1 MKKSHFSALACF
13 VLSAIFLPAAFGNHR
28 TGSLPLPEILVAGDF
43 NGDGNLDLAVNVDGF
58 DYIAILAGDGLGGI
72 TLKGKGRNR
81 YPSQGTRR
89 RRHQPGSAYRFGGM
103 L

>member
-43 NGDGNLDLAVNVDGF
+43 NGTVILTWRSMWMDLT
-58 DYIAILAGDGLGGI
+58 
-72 TLKGKGRNR
+72 TL
-81 YPSQGTRR
+81 PSWRVTVWAE
-89 RRHQPGSAYRFGGM
+89 S